1 MASESNAVNKVPLNG
16 NTETKSRQE
25 QEKVEAD
32 RRFEIPGRLQNTALG
47 ENGSHH
53 QSDTSSKGSGH
64 PKPTPESLPTGLQK
78 KSNDSIAFDKT
89 CLVTVDAST
98 NTVNVP
104 GPIFGTKNEDL
115 TRALV
120 EQVVN
125 VTLNSAGKHDVEN
138 SKYAVAAI
146 HGIGPKDELEGLL
159 AVQMI
164 GIHSLAME
172 YMKRASWEGLTKDGI
187 DTNVNRA
194 IKLAHTFT
202 AQMEALSRHR
212 GKVGEKIVMRD
223 VNVNEGGQAIVGP
236 VSHEGRG
243 KASSEDDADKVK

>member
-1 MASESNAVNKVPLNG
+1 MSSESIAVKKVPLNG
-16 NTETKSRQE
+16 NTETSRQE

-32 RRFEIPGRLQNTALG
+32 RRFEIPGRLPNTALG

-53 QSDTSSKGSGH
+53 QSDASLNDKKLSK
-64 PKPTPESLPTGLQK
+64 KPESLPTGLQK

-104 GPIFGTKNEDL
+104 GPMFGTKDPNL

-125 VTLNSAGKHDVEN
+125 VTLNSAGKHGVEN
-138 SKYAVAAI
+138 VKYALAAI

-164 GIHSLAME
+164 GVHSLAIE
-172 YMKRASWEGLTKDGI
+172 YLNRASREGVATAGTDI
-187 DTNVNRA
+187 NVNRA
-194 IKLAHTFT
+194 AKLLHIFT
-202 AQMEALSRHR
+202 TQIQALNRHR
-212 GKVGEKIVMRD
+212 GKVGPPMVVGN
-223 VNVNEGGQAIVGP
+223 VNVNEGGQAIVAICEPRRSWKG
-236 VSHEGRG
+236 SL
-243 KASSEDDADKVK
+243 